1 MLKGIYSAAS
11 AMIVGLNRQTVIS
24 HNIDNLETPG
34 FKEILV
40 SMDDFAETR
49 VTEKSLLN
57 GGPASLP
64 FLTNQGINKLRRI
77 GNLGLGVETNP
88 QTTNFD
94 QGAMLITNEPLDV
107 AIQGAGF
114 FRVQTPDGIRYT
126 RDGRFLR
133 NAAGTLVTVDGYEVL
148 GKNGAAIKLGE
159 GEISI
164 KSDGAVFVAEKPA
177 GQIDLVAF
185 LDPAAELTRDL
196 PNTFAAAGAPT
207 STEVGRMEQGALE
220 STNVDTAR
228 LMTQMISTTRAYQA
242 AQQLLKAQDDLLGKS
257 IASLGNF

>member
-11 AMIVGLNRQTVIS
+11 AMIVGLNRQTVLS

-34 FKEILV
+34 FKEIMV
-40 SMDDFAETR
+40 AMDDYVETG

-57 GGPASLP
+57 GTAGSLP
-64 FLTNQGINKLRRI
+64 FLENQGINKLRRI
-77 GNLGLGVETNP
+77 GNLGLGVLTTP

-94 QGAMLITNEPLDV
+94 QGSILITNEPLDV
-107 AIQGAGF
+107 AIEGAGF
-114 FRVQTPDGIRYT
+114 FRVQTPEGIRYT

-148 GKNGAAIKLGE
+148 GKNGSPIKLGD
-159 GEISI
+159 GDISI
-164 KSDGAVFVAEKPA
+164 KSDGTISVAEKAA

-185 LDPAAELTRDL
+185 KDPDAELTRDL

-228 LMTQMISTTRAYQA
+228 LMTQMISTTRAYEA